1 MKKYLLRIII
11 ILVQIVFVFNLI
23 SCQEFDINSQKEFP
37 LQMDC
42 DAQPT
47 YTVLALAPSEIVFN
61 ISSNTPWKVIS
72 SADWCIVDPAMSSAS
87 ALVGAVTVHI
97 ADNPNETHRSA
108 TLTVKAEGLSED
120 VVITINQESKGA
132 LHVQPVDNVVPATGG
147 QATFTITSNKDW
159 EVVSEKQWVTFDKA
173 EGKGTGEVT
182 IINATVDANDA
193 GKRTSVIT
201 VSSGLEKRTFEIR
214 QDGITLE
221 FAEITEEGLT
231 VFKGH
236 GIQEARQFAV
246 VANIDWNVECKEN
259 WVEVVKVDAEH
270 LEVRTIKDN
279 PIFANRDAQINLV
292 PVGVSAGALTITP
305 LTIFQETCFNADI
318 IVPATGEISATGT
331 LTLTTTENRKCR
343 YYTKASDYKLG
354 TYIWKFSKVS
364 FGDPFFFDINFY
376 NEKGGARFE
385 LFLGKN
391 FLTNTLGTWGS
402 HDWWSENNFDMT
414 LDEMNAMKTLKI
426 EFLKKEN
433 DPSKVVLKAFL
444 NDRILVSIEK
454 DNPYLFPEMDHGN
467 TIYFGFNGTCA
478 NAHITID
485 SFEVIPQE

>member
-173 EGKGTGEVT
+173 EGKGTGEMT

-343 YYTKASDYKLG
+343 YYTKASDY
-354 TYIWKFSKVS
+354 
-364 FGDPFFFDINFY
+364 
-376 NEKGGARFE
+376 
-385 LFLGKN
+385 
-391 FLTNTLGTWGS
+391 
-402 HDWWSENNFDMT
+402 
-414 LDEMNAMKTLKI
+414 
-426 EFLKKEN
+426 
-433 DPSKVVLKAFL
+433 
-444 NDRILVSIEK
+444 
-454 DNPYLFPEMDHGN
+454 
-467 TIYFGFNGTCA
+467 
-478 NAHITID
+478 
-485 SFEVIPQE
+485 